1 MEKVMKKETV
11 LLAVIVVVVGFLAGV
26 IYSNSQKSNTN
37 STSSQ
42 AASSAP
48 LKNYQQEIQML
59 TELVKREPENRNAW
73 VRLGHNYFDSDQ
85 MMKAIEAYDQ
95 ALKLD
100 GNDANVLTDQGVMYR
115 RVGWYDKAIANF
127 KKAAQINPG
136 HLQSLFNLGIVY
148 RYDTNELDKARKVWT
163 KYLEI
168 APEGE
173 QKAQVRAQLA
183 QLP

>member
-1 MEKVMKKETV
+1 MKKETV
-11 LLAVIVVVVGFLAGV
+11 LLAVVVVVVGFLAGV
-26 IYSNSQKSNTN
+26 IYSNSQKSSN
-37 STSSQ
+37 TSSGQ
-42 AASSAP
+42 VASSAP
-48 LKNYQQEIQML
+48 IKDYQQEIQML
-59 TELVKREPENRNAW
+59 TKLVKQEPENRNAW
-73 VRLGHNYFDSDQ
+73 VQLGHNYFDSEQ
-85 MMKAIEAYDQ
+85 PMKAIEAYDQ

-127 KKAAQINPG
+127 KKAAQITPG

-148 RYDTNELDKARKVWT
+148 RYDTNELDKAREVWT

-173 QKAQVRAQLA
+173 QKTQVRAQLA

>member
-1 MEKVMKKETV
+1 MKKETV
-11 LLAVIVVVVGFLAGV
+11 LLAVVVVAVGFLAGV
-26 IYSNSQKSNTN
+26 IYSNSQKSSNN
-37 STSSQ
+37 SSSQ
-42 AASSAP
+42 ATSSAP
-48 LKNYQQEIQML
+48 IKNYQQEIQML
-59 TELVKREPENRNAW
+59 TKLVKQEPENRNAW

-95 ALKLD
+95 ALNLD

-115 RVGWYDKAIANF
+115 RVGWYDKAIDNF
-127 KKAAQINPG
+127 KKASQLNPS

-148 RYDTNELDKARKVWT
+148 RYDTNELAKARDVWT

-168 APEGE
+168 APEGQ
-173 QKAQVRAQLA
+173 QKTQVRAQLE